1 MEKMVEVE
9 PATQD
14 ELRQD
19 LKSLFQGAIRL
30 TLEMVLEEE
39 LKAMVGARRFER
51 VGSRKGHRNGTYLRR
66 LLTSLGQIDVTVPRS
81 REGGSPADVMG
92 RYQRRSEEVDAM
104 MVEAYVSG
112 VSQRKMG
119 DVTEALMGERVGR
132 STVSRVAKR
141 LDEGVQ
147 TLRSAPIEG
156 AHPYLYLDATFLD
169 ARWARKV
176 ENVSAL
182 VAYAVGPDG
191 HRRLLGITL
200 GPEESENSWSELLEQ
215 LLERGLSGVQL
226 VIADEHA
233 GLAAAVRR
241 FLPEVRRQRCTVH
254 LQRNVLAKVPHRLRK
269 RVARE
274 VAAVFRAPG
283 LAESKKRLAK
293 ITARWHKE
301 LPEAVNVLE
310 RGFTAATQFYAF
322 PEPHW
327 ARLRTTNSLER
338 LHTEIKRRIR
348 SAGAFPDRASAL
360 RLITAVCSKDY
371 CGLERTSLPGSHAS
385 RTEGGRQ
392 GSLTEASRSFLSLLH
407 TTRDLTAPEASSGG
421 LDTGQADP
429 GGSGQGKLLS
439 PERRRRCVVRVRQQL
454 GASERRACRVLG
466 QPRTTQRRARKVASD
481 EGALRGD
488 IVRLASR
495 FGRYGYRRVTD
506 MLRIEGWGVNH
517 KRVERI
523 WRQEG
528 LKVPER
534 QPKRG
539 RLWLNDGSCIR
550 LRPLYR
556 GHVWSYDFV
565 ASRTHDGRALKLLTV
580 LDDLFVRHGPPGLP
594 REPGCGFFLRSPAR
608 PSTA

>member
-283 LAESKKRLAK
+283 LAESKKRLAE

-327 ARLRTTNSLER
+327 APTAHHEQPRAPAHRDQASDPERRRLPRPSQ
-338 LHTEIKRRIR
+338 
-348 SAGAFPDRASAL
+348 RAPPHHCG
-360 RLITAVCSKDY
+360 CSKDY

-407 TTRDLTAPEASSGG
+407 TTRDLT
-421 LDTGQADP
+421 
-429 GGSGQGKLLS
+429 GS
-439 PERRRRCVVRVRQQL
+439 
-454 GASERRACRVLG
+454 
-466 QPRTTQRRARKVASD
+466 
-481 EGALRGD
+481 
-488 IVRLASR
+488 
-495 FGRYGYRRVTD
+495 
-506 MLRIEGWGVNH
+506 
-517 KRVERI
+517 
-523 WRQEG
+523 
-528 LKVPER
+528 
-534 QPKRG
+534 
-539 RLWLNDGSCIR
+539 
-550 LRPLYR
+550 
-556 GHVWSYDFV
+556 
-565 ASRTHDGRALKLLTV
+565 
-580 LDDLFVRHGPPGLP
+580 
-594 REPGCGFFLRSPAR
+594 
-608 PSTA
+608 

>member
-9 PATQD
+9 RATQE

-19 LKSLFQGAIRL
+19 LKSLFQGAIRV

-51 VGSRKGHRNGTYLRR
+51 VGSRKDHRNGTYLRR
-66 LLTSLGQIDVTVPRS
+66 LLTSLGQIDVMVPRS

-92 RYQRRSEEVDAM
+92 RYRRRSEEVDEM

-119 DVTEALMGERVGR
+119 DVTEALLGERVGR

-141 LDEGVQ
+141 LDGAVEA
-147 TLRSAPIEG
+147 LRSAPIEG
-156 AHPYLYLDATFLD
+156 PHPYLYLDATFLD

-182 VAYAVGPDG
+182 VAYAVDPDG
-191 HRRLLGITL
+191 HRRLLAITL
-200 GPEESENSWSELLEQ
+200 GPEESEDSWSELLEQ
-215 LLERGLSGVQL
+215 LLERGLSGVEL

-274 VAAVFRAPG
+274 AAAVFRAPG
-283 LAESKKRLAK
+283 LAEAKKRLAE
-293 ITARWHKE
+293 ITTRWQEE
-301 LPEAVNVLE
+301 LPEAMKVLE

-360 RLITAVCSKDY
+360 RRPDRTQTRARLQHMPLSMLACFRQQRLL
-371 CGLERTSLPGSHAS
+371 GLRPQCHE
-385 RTEGGRQ
+385 
-392 GSLTEASRSFLSLLH
+392 
-407 TTRDLTAPEASSGG
+407 
-421 LDTGQADP
+421 
-429 GGSGQGKLLS
+429 
-439 PERRRRCVVRVRQQL
+439 CVVLLVQQPGRRPARFRQ
-454 GASERRACRVLG
+454 LG
-466 QPRTTQRRARKVASD
+466 QPLLPVALQVDRAPRAVGHSSRAQHALEPVLHPHRVAD
-481 EGALRGD
+481 QEVVALRPFPQPPELAPVLVD
-488 IVRLASR
+488 PRL
-495 FGRYGYRRVTD
+495 
-506 MLRIEGWGVNH
+506 
-517 KRVERI
+517 
-523 WRQEG
+523 Q
-528 LKVPER
+528 
-534 QPKRG
+534 
-539 RLWLNDGSCIR
+539 
-550 LRPLYR
+550 
-556 GHVWSYDFV
+556 
-565 ASRTHDGRALKLLTV
+565 
-580 LDDLFVRHGPPGLP
+580 
-594 REPGCGFFLRSPAR
+594 
-608 PSTA
+608 

>member
-1 MEKMVEVE
+1 MNVHHHTNPGSPGLRQQVRNRKGSFLMEKMVEVE
-9 PATQD
+9 RATQE

-19 LKSLFQGAIRL
+19 LKSLFQGAIRV

-51 VGSRKGHRNGTYLRR
+51 VGSRKDHRNGTYLRR
-66 LLTSLGQIDVTVPRS
+66 LLTSLGQIDVMVPRS

-92 RYQRRSEEVDAM
+92 RYRRRSEEVDEM

-119 DVTEALMGERVGR
+119 DVTEALLGERVGR

-141 LDEGVQ
+141 LDGAVEA
-147 TLRSAPIEG
+147 LRSAPRP
-156 AHPYLYLDATFLD
+156 HPYLYLDATFLD

-182 VAYAVGPDG
+182 VAYAVDPDG
-191 HRRLLGITL
+191 HRRLLAITL
-200 GPEESENSWSELLEQ
+200 GPEESEDSWSELLEQ
-215 LLERGLSGVQL
+215 LLERGLSGVEL
-226 VIADEHA
+226 VIADKHA

-283 LAESKKRLAK
+283 LAKAKKRLAE
-293 ITARWHKE
+293 ITARWHNE
-301 LPEAVNVLE
+301 LPEAMRVLE

-360 RLITAVCSKDY
+360 RLITAVALRTTAVWS
-371 CGLERTSLPGSHAS
+371 ERRYLD
-385 RTEGGRQ
+385 
-392 GSLTEASRSFLSLLH
+392 LSLLE
-407 TTRDLTAPEASSGG
+407 PKE
-421 LDTGQADP
+421 
-429 GGSGQGKLLS
+429 
-439 PERRRRCVVRVRQQL
+439 
-454 GASERRACRVLG
+454 
-466 QPRTTQRRARKVASD
+466 VAK
-481 EGALRGD
+481 A
-488 IVRLASR
+488 A
-495 FGRYGYRRVTD
+495 
-506 MLRIEGWGVNH
+506 
-517 KRVERI
+517 
-523 WRQEG
+523 
-528 LKVPER
+528 
-534 QPKRG
+534 
-539 RLWLNDGSCIR
+539 
-550 LRPLYR
+550 
-556 GHVWSYDFV
+556 
-565 ASRTHDGRALKLLTV
+565 
-580 LDDLFVRHGPPGLP
+580 
-594 REPGCGFFLRSPAR
+594 
-608 PSTA
+608 

>member
-9 PATQD
+9 RATQD

-182 VAYAVGPDG
+182 VAYPPVGQ
-191 HRRLLGITL
+191 
-200 GPEESENSWSELLEQ
+200 WA
-215 LLERGLSGVQL
+215 LS
-226 VIADEHA
+226 D
-233 GLAAAVRR
+233 
-241 FLPEVRRQRCTVH
+241 
-254 LQRNVLAKVPHRLRK
+254 
-269 RVARE
+269 
-274 VAAVFRAPG
+274 
-283 LAESKKRLAK
+283 
-293 ITARWHKE
+293 
-301 LPEAVNVLE
+301 
-310 RGFTAATQFYAF
+310 
-322 PEPHW
+322 
-327 ARLRTTNSLER
+327 
-338 LHTEIKRRIR
+338 
-348 SAGAFPDRASAL
+348 
-360 RLITAVCSKDY
+360 

-407 TTRDLTAPEASSGG
+407 TTRDLTSKIRFIVGSTEAIGLTGCATAAGHPELVGAPRA
-421 LDTGQADP
+421 TP
-429 GGSGQGKLLS
+429 GAWS
-439 PERRRRCVVRVRQQL
+439 
-454 GASERRACRVLG
+454 
-466 QPRTTQRRARKVASD
+466 QRR
-481 EGALRGD
+481 
-488 IVRLASR
+488 
-495 FGRYGYRRVTD
+495 
-506 MLRIEGWGVNH
+506 
-517 KRVERI
+517 
-523 WRQEG
+523 
-528 LKVPER
+528 
-534 QPKRG
+534 
-539 RLWLNDGSCIR
+539 
-550 LRPLYR
+550 
-556 GHVWSYDFV
+556 
-565 ASRTHDGRALKLLTV
+565 
-580 LDDLFVRHGPPGLP
+580 
-594 REPGCGFFLRSPAR
+594 PAR
-608 PSTA
+608 DRG